1 MRITNIRDITVP
13 LEGNISNAIVSFN
26 DHTVS
31 LVAVVSD
38 QTRNGKAVVGFGFNS
53 IGRYAQSGIL
63 RDRIIPRILNCP
75 SELLLATNGTEFDAA
90 AVARIAMKNEK
101 PGGHGDRAGAV
112 GALEL
117 AIWDLNAKLADEPA
131 WMTIAKNFS
140 HSVEADSAKVYAAGG
155 YYYAE
160 DSASRLRKELEAY
173 QAQGYGAFKMKIGGA
188 TLTEDLDRIDTAL
201 MIAGSGNNLAVDAN
215 GRFDLDSALEYG
227 EAIAPLGLRWYEEPG
242 DPLDYQIKP
251 RANPV
256 LRRCDSNRGKPV
268 QSKRHDQPRTV
279 WWNAKRK
286 RCFPDGRRFE
296 LRAHRIFQDGTGAG
310 KTRFRSQ
317 TVPPPRRPSD

>member
-38 QTRNGKAVVGFGFNS
+38 QTRNGKVVVGFGFNS

-101 PGGHGDRAGAV
+101 PGGHGDRAGAL

-117 AIWDLNAKLADEPA
+117 ECKA
-131 WMTIAKNFS
+131 
-140 HSVEADSAKVYAAGG
+140 
-155 YYYAE
+155 
-160 DSASRLRKELEAY
+160 R
-173 QAQGYGAFKMKIGGA
+173 
-188 TLTEDLDRIDTAL
+188 
-201 MIAGSGNNLAVDAN
+201 
-215 GRFDLDSALEYG
+215 
-227 EAIAPLGLRWYEEPG
+227 
-242 DPLDYQIKP
+242 
-251 RANPV
+251 
-256 LRRCDSNRGKPV
+256 
-268 QSKRHDQPRTV
+268 
-279 WWNAKRK
+279 
-286 RCFPDGRRFE
+286 
-296 LRAHRIFQDGTGAG
+296 
-310 KTRFRSQ
+310 
-317 TVPPPRRPSD
+317 

>member
-75 SELLLATNGTEFDAA
+75 PELLLATNGTEFDAA
-90 AVARIAMKNEK
+90 AVASIAMKNEK

-117 AIWDLNAKLADEPA
+117 ARLPKLCPRIKHINVCYHHFREHVRDGLIKIFPVGTADQ
-131 WMTIAKNFS
+131 IADVLTKALAQNNF
-140 HSVEADSAKVYAAGG
+140 
-155 YYYAE
+155 
-160 DSASRLRKELEAY
+160 
-173 QAQGYGAFKMKIGGA
+173 
-188 TLTEDLDRIDTAL
+188 T
-201 MIAGSGNNLAVDAN
+201 
-215 GRFDLDSALEYG
+215 
-227 EAIAPLGLRWYEEPG
+227 
-242 DPLDYQIKP
+242 
-251 RANPV
+251 
-256 LRRCDSNRGKPV
+256 
-268 QSKRHDQPRTV
+268 RH
-279 WWNAKRK
+279 
-286 RCFPDGRRFE
+286 CMHLCG
-296 LRAHRIFQDGTGAG
+296 I
-310 KTRFRSQ
+310 
-317 TVPPPRRPSD
+317 